1 MEMTEIIQKQACF
14 TDLTYRH
21 LSKCLQSY
29 DSGELLAS
37 IIWAAVFTEAL
48 LKDILFEID
57 GKDHEEELNLLIRN
71 LNLNVQS
78 GNDREQNSN
87 KKTFSTADRKNLAD
101 VHRRCNEIR
110 IKRNR
115 LVHDTGVERG
125 SLEVDAKDVH
135 ENIVQIIKRYTDTEI
150 AAEFQK
156 RNSPTELVGKK
167 SKEPDFPIFISS
179 ITPHTFEQGEFIT
192 SFCEKLKE
200 IGVKPIRC
208 VLNDFDKKDPMG
220 KVRDTIEACKAVIV
234 IGLER
239 SHVYYYKDKEG
250 SQEESESTH
259 RKYTSGWLHLESGM
273 AIALK
278 KPIFVLC
285 QKDIHSD
292 GIFDRAWNTYLP
304 IEIESPLYVSQPNIT
319 MMLQKIEEFVANYK
333 G

>member
-1 MEMTEIIQKQACF
+1 M
-14 TDLTYRH
+14 
-21 LSKCLQSY
+21 
-29 DSGELLAS
+29 AS

-48 LKDILFEID
+48 LKDVLFEID
-57 GKDHEEELNLLIRN
+57 GKEHEEELNLLIRN
-71 LNLNVQS
+71 LNAYAQ
-78 GNDREQNSN
+78 NDRMGAD
-87 KKTFSTADRKNLAD
+87 KKKFIDI
-101 VHRRCNEIR
+101 HRRCNEIR
-110 IKRNR
+110 NKRNR

-135 ENIVQIIKRYTDTEI
+135 ENIMQIVKRYADTGI
-150 AAEFQK
+150 ALAFQK
-156 RNSPTELVGKK
+156 ENSSSGDSCGGKK
-167 SKEPDFPIFISS
+167 EEPKFPVFISS
-179 ITPHTFEQGEFIT
+179 ITPHTFEQGEFIN

-200 IGVKPIRC
+200 IGVKPVRC
-208 VLNDFDKKDPMG
+208 LLTDFDKKDPMG

-273 AIALK
+273 AIALR

-292 GIFDRAWNTYLP
+292 GIFDRGWNTYLP
-304 IEIESPLYVSQPNIT
+304 IEIESPLYVSQPNIA
-319 MMLQKIEEFVANYK
+319 MMLQKIEEFVENYQE
-333 G
+333 